1 MLPLGSE
8 IVGIK
13 LEHVPT
19 ERAVNATCVI
29 TVVVPCM
36 VPMIMA
42 IVTPMVMIMVVLIVI
57 VTFGRGLCGISI
69 GTPGQQATAEQSEH
83 ECGKEL

>member
-1 MLPLGSE
+1 
-8 IVGIK
+8 
-13 LEHVPT
+13 
-19 ERAVNATCVI
+19 
-29 TVVVPCM
+29 M

-42 IVTPMVMIMVVLIVI
+42 IVTPVIVVVPIVI
-57 VTFGRGLCGISI
+57 VTFGRGLCGIGI